1 MHKNVYKNSNE
12 NPRRNI
18 EMTFEK
24 VRDLLVE
31 ELDLDQD
38 EVTLESSIREDL
50 GADSLDMVDLI
61 MSIEDAFGIKV
72 DEKDAVNIKTVGDI
86 VNYISK

>member
-1 MHKNVYKNSNE
+1 
-12 NPRRNI
+12 
-18 EMTFEK
+18 MTFEK

-38 EVTLESSIREDL
+38 EVTLESNIREDL

>member
-1 MHKNVYKNSNE
+1 
-12 NPRRNI
+12 
-18 EMTFEK
+18 MTFEK

-31 ELDLDQD
+31 ELDLDAD
-38 EVTLESSIREDL
+38 EVTLESNIREDL

-86 VNYISK
+86 VNYIDK